1 MKWDARGYTFIG
13 NSRKGAALAIECRS
27 VLSRLAGEEFGV
39 MGMLYGIG
47 VLT

>member
-1 MKWDARGYTFIG
+1 MKWGVRGYIFIR
-13 NSRKGAALAIECRS
+13 NSRKGAAPVIEKRS

-39 MGMLYGIG
+39 MGMLYGFI

>member
-1 MKWDARGYTFIG
+1 MKWDIRGYMFIR
-13 NSRKGAALAIECRS
+13 NSRKGSALAIEKRS

-39 MGMLYGIG
+39 MGMLYGFT